1 MGRRVLES
9 LFRWRSRDNS
19 SGSEFQIQRN
29 PYRAGIDVNDQLR
42 RNVPVPRFLIRFIN
56 ACHSLRV
63 SVMSNRFRRR
73 IFPVVG
79 VNEREGVETGGRK
92 GAAEMQ
98 EQGAP

>member
-1 MGRRVLES
+1 MGGIAFEP
-9 LFRWRSRDNS
+9 LFRWRRRYHS
-19 SGSEFQIQRN
+19 SGSEFQIQWD
-29 PYRAGIDVNDQLR
+29 PYRAGIDVNDPLR

-63 SVMSNRFRRR
+63 SVMSNQFRRR